1 MFYDLFAM
9 DASTDGLVVVHG
21 HCCYVICATLVVEAA
36 VKTFNELCYVCDFSD
51 ARRKIPG
58 VTTNF

>member
-9 DASTDGLVVVHG
+9 DASTDGLGVAQG
-21 HCCYVICATLVVEAA
+21 HCCYMYQTCCGGSSQNI
-36 VKTFNELCYVCDFSD
+36 NDLCYICDFSD

-58 VTTNF
+58 VTTTFQ